1 MNGTPQGTSFQ
12 GRPVL
17 VLAGGCEYM
26 ISLGAIFFRG
36 AYLSGHT
43 GRASAVNRR
52 RRRPLSRC
60 DLLVVPGQ
68 SCATSAIGTMAGRG
82 VGRGDV
88 SVFLKW
94 IWRGRVYRCVGSLD
108 APAPV
113 RVFRALRPVRVVR
126 PLARLSGDV
135 EASSDRR

>member
-43 GRASAVNRR
+43 GRASAVNRP
-52 RRRPLSRC
+52 RRRPPSRC

-68 SCATSAIGTMAGRG
+68 SCATSAMGTMAGERRWTKEMFFFFSNGFG
-82 VGRGDV
+82 VAGSIVV
-88 SVFLKW
+88 S
-94 IWRGRVYRCVGSLD
+94 
-108 APAPV
+108 
-113 RVFRALRPVRVVR
+113 
-126 PLARLSGDV
+126 LAVTLLLLYACSGP
-135 EASSDRR
+135 